1 MRVLRSILARAGR
14 QVLPDPRTRVH
25 REELVVVAAFAAV
38 VACFAATTTYSEATA
53 AAVTQ
58 QSCTLPDRTLPC
70 VVELDRMRTELR
82 DVARLVERAE
92 HGRESDL
99 VRRLVVEFDRMEKST
114 ASYEALT
121 GGNVDGTTWTTV
133 RDAIRSVQSTV
144 RSISSKIMQSEPLDL
159 AGADLDERIRQADGA
174 LEDAV
179 AMYRARLEL
188 ASDGFGAAEVKAA
201 RTALALQSASVL
213 VATAVVASTI
223 GMLRKRR
230 RQTESRLDELGQF
243 AARVAHDLRSPL
255 MPPMLALD
263 RVRARLP
270 PGDPLAGNV
279 ERGARSLKTIE
290 RLVEGLLAFASSG
303 TSPSDASATSICETL
318 EAILAEYTDAAATA
332 GIALSVD
339 CPCEARVRCSPGTF
353 VSIVSNLVGNA
364 IKYMGS
370 AVDRRV
376 TVHVTVGTQARIEVV
391 DTGPG
396 IPAGA
401 EERIFEPYVR
411 GHTGGFGIGLGLAT
425 VQRLVLAHGG
435 RLGVF
440 RNQGPGSTFWV
451 ELPIAAVDGAPA
463 RRNYV
468 IASGEPVRRTP

>member
-1 MRVLRSILARAGR
+1 MRVLRSILAKAAR
-14 QVLPDPRTRVH
+14 QLSPDPRTRVH

-58 QSCTLPDRTLPC
+58 SCTLPDRTLPC

-92 HGRESDL
+92 RGCEGDL

-114 ASYEALT
+114 SSYEALV
-121 GGNVDGTTWTTV
+121 GGDGTTWTTV

-144 RSISSKIMQSEPLDL
+144 RSISSKLVQREPLDL

-303 TSPSDASATSICETL
+303 TSPADAAATSICETL
-318 EAILAEYTDAAATA
+318 DAILAEYTDAAATA

-339 CPCEARVRCSPGTF
+339 CPCEARVRCSPGTL

-370 AVDRRV
+370 AADRRV
-376 TVHVTVGTQARIEVV
+376 TVRVTVGTQARIDVI

-396 IPAGA
+396 IPDGA

-411 GHTGGFGIGLGLAT
+411 GQTGGFGIGLGLAT
-425 VQRLVLAHGG
+425 VKRLVSAHGG
-435 RLGVF
+435 RLGVA
-440 RNQGPGSTFWV
+440 RHEGPGSTFWV

-463 RRNYV
+463 RRNYA
-468 IASGEPVRRTP
+468 IAAGEHAMRRT